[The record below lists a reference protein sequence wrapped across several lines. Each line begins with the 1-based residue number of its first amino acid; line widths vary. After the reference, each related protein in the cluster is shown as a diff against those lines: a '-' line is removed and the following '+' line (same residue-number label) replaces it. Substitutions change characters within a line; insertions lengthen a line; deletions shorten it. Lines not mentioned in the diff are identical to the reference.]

1 MESKEN
7 PSTTLTVGHY
17 LFIYKRRKE
26 GWESGLLKYPEPLFT
41 MVKNLVENLE
51 KLNPDTPCR
60 VSGNVENGKGLTLF
74 FANEI
79 LIGSLDMSAG
89 RE

>member
-1 MESKEN
+1 MESNETS
-7 PSTTLTVGHY
+7 PVALTAGHY
-17 LFIYKRRKE
+17 LFIFRRRKE
-26 GWESGLLKYPEPLFT
+26 GWESGLLIYPEPLYT

-51 KLNPDTPCR
+51 KLNPDTPCLI
-60 VSGNVENGKGLTLF
+60 SNHDENGRKATLF

-79 LIGSLDMSAG
+79 LIGSINFSAG